1 VRGIG
6 RGTGGRRLRL
16 RSVRDRRQARG
27 ETAAIPISLGEA
39 MVAAVETKLS
49 VNLNKVALLRNQRD
63 VGYPSVLE
71 AARLV
76 VGAGAQGITVHPR
89 PDERHIRRTDVTE
102 LAALIREFDPAI
114 EYNIE
119 GYPTPE
125 FMALIRAVR
134 PDQVTLVPDAPDQRT
149 SDHGWD
155 LKEPGRL
162 RPLIRELKAGGAR
175 VSLFM
180 DPDPGAIAGAAT
192 VGADRVELYT
202 GPYAE
207 AFAAGEAAI
216 LLRRYVQAA
225 EAASEAG
232 LGVNAGHDLNLDNL
246 PAFCHVIPQLAEVS
260 IGHAITAD
268 ALRIGFPAAVEAY
281 LRALRRIGLP
291 SE

>member
-1 VRGIG
+1 
-6 RGTGGRRLRL
+6 
-16 RSVRDRRQARG
+16 
-27 ETAAIPISLGEA
+27 
-39 MVAAVETKLS
+39 MVAAPVETKLS

-76 VGAGAQGITVHPR
+76 VGAGAHGITVHPR
-89 PDERHIRRTDVTE
+89 PDERHVRRTDVTE
-102 LAALIREFDPAI
+102 LAALIRDEFDPAI

-125 FMALIRAVR
+125 FVALIGAVC

-155 LKEPGRL
+155 LREPGRL
-162 RPLIRELKAGGAR
+162 PPLIRELKASGAR

-180 DPDPGAIAGAAT
+180 DPDPGTIATAAT
-192 VGADRVELYT
+192 IGADRIELYT

-207 AFAAGEAAI
+207 AFAAGEAAL

-225 EAASEAG
+225 EAAEEAG

-281 LRALRRIGLP
+281 LRALRRVGLP
-291 SE
+291 SD